1 MTHDDDMELI
11 HGSGNVFRDFG
22 HPNADL
28 EQARA
33 ILAAQIIKAL
43 DEQRLS
49 TRDAERLTGISHS
62 EFSRIRNVKLAR
74 FTIDR
79 MIAILGKLDQEVEVS
94 VSFKPRKQAA
104 RHASHLA

>member
-62 EFSRIRNVKLAR
+62 EFSRIRNVKLGR

-79 MIAILGKLDQEVEVS
+79 MIAILGKLDQEVEVN
-94 VSFKPRKQAA
+94 VSFKPRIQAA
-104 RHASHLA
+104 HPAPHLA